1 MINYYLPKKITDQQS
16 LLNSINSIF
25 LNDVINNDIIKRY
38 DYITQSL
45 MLLIEKENLNNHY
58 KWISYY
64 LFKKHLRNIINKN
77 NDKISKSEP
86 EKLIKLI
93 ENETIENTVE
103 IKVNYDNNEQENK
116 IDDFEIGDLEIENKD
131 SINDEIVEKKCI

>member
-25 LNDVINNDIIKRY
+25 LNDVINNDTIKRY